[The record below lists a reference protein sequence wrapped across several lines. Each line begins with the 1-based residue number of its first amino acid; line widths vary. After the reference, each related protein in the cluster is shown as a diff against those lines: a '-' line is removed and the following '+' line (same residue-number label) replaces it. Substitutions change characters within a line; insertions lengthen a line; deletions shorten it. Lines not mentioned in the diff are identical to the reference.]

1 MHFFSRLFIA
11 SLVFISLLWCSLLLW
26 RHSPQS
32 QGVLTVE
39 KEDLPVMFDTLL
51 HIQQLRKKTLRSF
64 CGQTAKITELPHNK
78 QEASQVV
85 SSIMLNNKLQLLYC
99 RIPATGVDGWE
110 QLLEMLEEKGNVTLQ
125 LPIPI
130 RQKFGM
136 QKMLSQYNL
145 RSMEALLKSYTKVI
159 FIREPFHR
167 LISAYMHGL
176 ANGLTFKEFVQYILY
191 RGSSNAS
198 TEWKPLVSL
207 CRPCLIHYDYIIMF
221 GFLSSEVHHLMQ
233 RAGLLGNN
241 QLPEF
246 IDSKIRWTYGWLEE
260 QMFSELSLAQ
270 KKQLC
275 HFFRFDFAAFHF
287 PNSLLWDSTCITR
300 ST

>member
-1 MHFFSRLFIA
+1 MR
-11 SLVFISLLWCSLLLW
+11 
-26 RHSPQS
+26 
-32 QGVLTVE
+32 
-39 KEDLPVMFDTLL
+39 FDTLL

-64 CGQTAKITELPHNK
+64 CDQTAKVTELPHNK
-78 QEASQVV
+78 EEASQVV
-85 SSIMLNNKLQLLYC
+85 SSIMVNNKLQLLYC
-99 RIPATGVDGWE
+99 KIPATGVEGWE
-110 QLLEMLEEKGNVTLQ
+110 QLLEMLEEKENVTLE
-125 LPIPI
+125 LPVPVH
-130 RQKFGM
+130 QQFGT
-136 QKMLSQYNL
+136 QKMLSQYSL
-145 RSMEALLKSYTKVI
+145 VSIEALLKSYTKVI

-167 LISAYMHGL
+167 LISAYMRGL
-176 ANGLTFKEFVQYILY
+176 ADGLTFKEFIQYILY

-198 TEWKPLVSL
+198 IEWKPLVSL

-221 GFLSSEVHHLMQ
+221 GFLGSEVRHMMQ
-233 RAGLLGNN
+233 RAGLLGTN

-246 IDSKIRWTYGWLEE
+246 IDSKLHWTYGWLEE

-287 PNSLLWDSTCITR
+287 PNSLLWDPTCIAG

>member
-1 MHFFSRLFIA
+1 MADDLM
-11 SLVFISLLWCSLLLW
+11 
-26 RHSPQS
+26 
-32 QGVLTVE
+32 VE
-39 KEDLPVMFDTLL
+39 KDLPVTFDTLL

-64 CGQTAKITELPHNK
+64 CGQNAKITALPRND

-85 SSIMLNNKLQLLYC
+85 SSIIVNNKLQLLYC
-99 RIPATGVDGWE
+99 KIPATGMEGLE
-110 QLLEMLEEKGNVTLQ
+110 QLLEMLEEKEDVTLQ
-125 LPIPI
+125 LPVSSH
-130 RQKFGM
+130 QQFGT

-145 RSMEALLKSYTKVI
+145 TSMEALLQSYTKVI

-167 LISAYMHGL
+167 LISAYMHGM
-176 ANGLTFKEFVQYILY
+176 ADGLSFKEFIQYILY
-191 RGSSNAS
+191 RGSRNAS
-198 TEWKPLVSL
+198 PEWKPLVSL

-221 GFLSSEVHHLMQ
+221 GFLGREVPHMMQ
-233 RAGLLGNN
+233 RAGLLGNS

-246 IDSKIRWTYGWLEE
+246 IDSKIFWTYGWLQE

-275 HFFRFDFAAFHF
+275 QFFRFDFAAFHF
-287 PNSLLWDSTCITR
+287 PNSLLWDHTCIAG